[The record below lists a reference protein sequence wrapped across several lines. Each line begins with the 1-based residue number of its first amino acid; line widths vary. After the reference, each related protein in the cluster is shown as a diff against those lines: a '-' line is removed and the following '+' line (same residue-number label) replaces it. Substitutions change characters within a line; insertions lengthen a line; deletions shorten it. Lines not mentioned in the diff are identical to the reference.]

1 MRFSFGWTGALLGS
15 ALLAG
20 CAQDL
25 PEPMPSGDS
34 TKQTTTATIDATLAF
49 DGPASIEVSPG
60 ENRAI
65 SVGALPAASYEIDFA
80 LIDAPS
86 NASLDA
92 AYVVTANDGR
102 ATVTLHAPDTPSTFT
117 LRAWIPDGPATE
129 LSISVN
135 KTGVGSVQVI
145 PDYGGPR
152 PVDEWVASAVAGS
165 SCSDLTG
172 QLPGEPKGAFVATA
186 PVMQNPLIQSVPVGP
201 KVAVAVRAGHY
212 AWGCTDVADL
222 AAGGTKDVK
231 VHVVDV
237 PPALDKTSLDVTLT
251 YTPAAAAYSGILT
264 SAKKTF
270 LDALLPPYISSG
282 STLLD
287 TMASLSMDPVAFA
300 AARDANGWDVV
311 ADAHFAGLPL
321 DLRARMEEWIG
332 LGFGAASP
340 VVSGQLAAIE
350 GVEGKAVFIAQTIG
364 GLSADAAGAPPVH
377 LVSWMSQPNDKVVLS
392 GTLYWLPSRF
402 IGAACNVGATADL
415 GIDAPMADALSK
427 AAACSDLAPL
437 LVGLDGCGPACISDL
452 CHDALAARWVA
463 AEDASAAE
471 GTVGTI
477 DIDATGQIKVDDVAL
492 PIALQGDW
500 LGDVSDG
507 TLSAQATGT
516 ISGILSMADQGAP
529 QDPAGDPPPQ

>member
-1 MRFSFGWTGALLGS
+1 MRFTFGWTGALLGS

-25 PEPMPSGDS
+25 PEPAPSGDS
-34 TKQTTTATIDATLAF
+34 TKQTTTVTIDATLAF

-80 LIDAPS
+80 LIDSPS
-86 NASLDA
+86 DASLDA
-92 AYVVTANDGR
+92 ATVTTGADGR
-102 ATVTLHAPDTPSTFT
+102 ATVHLHAPDAPSSFT

-129 LSISVN
+129 LAISVN
-135 KTGVGSVQVI
+135 KVGVGSVQVI
-145 PDYGGPR
+145 PDYSGPR
-152 PVDEWVASAVAGS
+152 PVDEWVASAVAGA

-172 QLPGEPKGAFVATA
+172 QLPGEPKGALVATA
-186 PVMQNPLIQSVPVGP
+186 PVSQNPLIQSVPVGP

-222 AAGGTKDVK
+222 AAGASKDIK

-237 PPALDKTSLDVTLT
+237 PPALDKTSLDLTLT
-251 YTPAAAAYSGILT
+251 YTPAPAAYSGILA

-270 LDALLPPYISSG
+270 MDALLPPYVSSG

-287 TMASLSMDPVAFA
+287 TMAALSADPVAFA
-300 AARDANGWDVV
+300 AAREANGWDAL

-321 DLRARMEEWIG
+321 DLRARMEKWIG
-332 LGFGAASP
+332 LGFGVASP

-350 GVEGKAVFIAQTIG
+350 GVPGKAVFVAQEIG
-364 GLSADAAGAPPVH
+364 GLSADAVGAPPVH
-377 LVSWMSQPNDKVVLS
+377 LVSWTSQPNDKVVLS
-392 GTLYWLPSRF
+392 GTIYWLPSRF
-402 IGAACNVGATADL
+402 IGAACSMGATQDL
-415 GIDAPMADALSK
+415 GIDAPMSDALSK

-437 LVGLDGCGPACISDL
+437 LVGLDGCGPACLSDL
-452 CHDALAARWVA
+452 CHDALASLWQG

-471 GTVGTI
+471 GSVGTI

-507 TLSAQATGT
+507 MSSAQASGT
-516 ISGILSMADQGAP
+516 ISGILSMTNDVP